1 MLEGSVY
8 AIVALQINITC
19 ELLLL
24 LFFIIIIII
33 FFFFF
38 FFFLLDGNSKK
49 LVSSFCW
56 ILYFIHMKTE
66 NLEQA
71 KKSYKPQ
78 NTYQKVIIKEIYQNN
93 KS

>member
-1 MLEGSVY
+1 MW
-8 AIVALQINITC
+8 IM
-19 ELLLL
+19 
-24 LFFIIIIII
+24 IIII
-33 FFFFF
+33 FYYYYYYFL
-38 FFFLLDGNSKK
+38 FFLLDGNSKK

-93 KS
+93 KT